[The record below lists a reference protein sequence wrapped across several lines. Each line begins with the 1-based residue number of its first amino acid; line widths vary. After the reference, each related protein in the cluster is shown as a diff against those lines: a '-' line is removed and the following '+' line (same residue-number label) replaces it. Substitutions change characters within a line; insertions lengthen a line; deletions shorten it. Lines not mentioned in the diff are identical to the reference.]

1 MENKFKEGD
10 LVECINNDSASD
22 LTLNKQYVVLSTSS
36 GGYIMIQADD
46 GEDIFCFNRR
56 FKLVKQGQNHEDS
69 TKIDRI
75 NSYAKAA
82 LSGVIVTSNKGNC
95 GTLIIPSIVEQSF
108 KIAEAMEKKYQEL
121 LK

>member
-1 MENKFKEGD
+1 MENKFKKGD
-10 LVECINNDSASD
+10 TVECIDNDSALD
-22 LTLNKQYVVLSTSS
+22 LTLNKEYVVLNRNFD
-36 GGYIMIQADD
+36 GHIMIRDD
-46 GEDIFCFNRR
+46 IGDACVYPNHR
-56 FKLVKQGQNHEDS
+56 FKLVKQEQNHEDS